1 VWFLFLFLL
10 WITFSFSNGQD
21 GQWWSMYH
29 LNVNQYGPWA
39 LELSYIK
46 ISIAAVISLVIAYI
60 AGFRFKRKG

>member
-1 VWFLFLFLL
+1 
-10 WITFSFSNGQD
+10 
-21 GQWWSMYH
+21 MYH
-29 LNVNQYGPWA
+29 LNVNQYSPWA